1 MSFKKIDEDC
11 YALHTNDAVY
21 TFATNSK
28 SEFDS
33 LFWDATTHNFENSP
47 QYIGGVKIVPYGAN
61 NMLPSQLRDIIN
73 ENNLAPGIIEKQ
85 MGLLWGQGAHLYELS
100 YENGMP
106 EKIWR
111 EDKEI
116 MTWLKGWDY
125 ESFLKGAVTDYLYT
139 KGFFSAIYLERGHR
153 IGLQPKIER
162 LEHIPVKNARL
173 EWAESR
179 NIKDVKN
186 IFIGDYENSCLTTGV
201 KKYPI
206 YNPKRPGQHAYAATY
221 NHTYSFSRDFYSLPQ
236 YWGALQWIT
245 RGSNIPTIFKYI
257 TENSINVAYHIHS
270 PQEYWTKRRY
280 ELRDLHPEWE
290 EKRLTQEI
298 NVLVTKM
305 LKNLE
310 EVLTGSKNVGKF
322 IHTIDVTD
330 PDGKPLSW
338 KIESIDQKTKDF
350 IEAQIS
356 IHNASISAITSGMGL
371 HPSLSNVI
379 VDGKLSSG
387 SELLYSFKVFLLSDT
402 EVTSST
408 IFEPINQA
416 IAFNFPNS
424 NLKLG
429 FYHQVLKSEDSLSS
443 SQRVKNNA

>member
-1 MSFKKIDEDC
+1 MSFKKIDDGC
-11 YALHTNDAVY
+11 YALQTDNAVY

-28 SEFDS
+28 SAFDS
-33 LFWDATTHNFENSP
+33 VFWDITTHNFETSP
-47 QYIGGVKIVPYGAN
+47 QHIGGVKIVPYGAN

-85 MGLLWGQGAHLYELS
+85 MGLLWGQGAHLYELN
-100 YENGMP
+100 YEKGMP
-106 EKIWR
+106 EKIWK

-116 MTWLKGWDY
+116 MKWLKSWDY

-139 KGFFSAIYLERGHR
+139 KGFFSAIYLEKGHR
-153 IGLQPKIER
+153 IGLKPRIR
-162 LEHIPVKNARL
+162 CLEHIPIKNARL
-173 EWAESR
+173 EWADSR

-186 IFIGDYENSCLTTGV
+186 IFVGDYEHSCSTTGV
-201 KKYPI
+201 KKYPV
-206 YNPKRPGQHAYAATY
+206 YNPNNPAQHAYAATY

-270 PQEYWTKRRY
+270 PHEYWSKKKY
-280 ELRDLHPEWE
+280 DLRDLHPEWD
-290 EKRLTQEI
+290 EKRLTQEVNI
-298 NVLVTKM
+298 LVTKV

-310 EVLTGSKNVGKF
+310 EVLAGSKNAGKF
-322 IHTIDVTD
+322 IHTIDITD
-330 PDGKPLSW
+330 ADGKTQAW

-350 IEAQIS
+350 IESQIS

-379 VDGKLSSG
+379 VDGQLSSG

-416 IAFNFPNS
+416 IAFNFPES
-424 NLKLG
+424 KLKLG
-429 FYHQVLKSEDSLSS
+429 FYHQVLKTEDSLSS
-443 SQRVKNNA
+443 SQRLKNKA